1 MFSFSLLDQYLSFH
15 YTMFI
20 AIAQKQLVILSFLP
34 FKCWHFHCLIAKIG
48 LDKNLIFEKP
58 YILGIYSCQAKLLY
72 RKLLQSHAIY
82 DNFI

>member
-1 MFSFSLLDQYLSFH
+1 MD
-15 YTMFI
+15 FI
-20 AIAQKQLVILSFLP
+20 
-34 FKCWHFHCLIAKIG
+34 FKCWHFPCLIAKIG

-72 RKLLQSHAIY
+72 RKLLQSRAIY

>member
-34 FKCWHFHCLIAKIG
+34 CLIAKIG

-72 RKLLQSHAIY
+72 RKLLQSRAIY

>member
-34 FKCWHFHCLIAKIG
+34 FKCWHFPCLIAKIG

-58 YILGIYSCQAKLLY
+58 YIQAKLLY
-72 RKLLQSHAIY
+72 RKLLQSRAIY

>member
-20 AIAQKQLVILSFLP
+20 AIAQKQLVILSFL
-34 FKCWHFHCLIAKIG
+34 HFPCLIAKIG

-72 RKLLQSHAIY
+72 RKLLQSRAIY